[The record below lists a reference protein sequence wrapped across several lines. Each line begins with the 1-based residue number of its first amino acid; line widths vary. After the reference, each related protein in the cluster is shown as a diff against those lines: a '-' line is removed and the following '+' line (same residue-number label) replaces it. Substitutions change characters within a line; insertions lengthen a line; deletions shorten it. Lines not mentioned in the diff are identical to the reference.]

1 MESRKVM
8 RKKLFKQIFS
18 FLLCVVLTISLVPG
32 AVVAADTSGGNG
44 SFVSETHDVFQHT
57 ESTLAPGVE
66 QYTNYAYA
74 KDGKQMVYYV
84 ATADISRDDVV
95 VQTSYLKQHENG
107 VMGID
112 LNNMSRWE
120 LDHMR
125 VAPGFTATYTVQ
137 DDENIATIVITRTG
151 KNDTVGEG
159 TLVSMPIRT
168 WELKTGYTYESGTK
182 NGKPAFTY
190 KQFRDMKEFWP
201 VDISMEIDR
210 GLVTFVDGTTDTFS
224 GEGPQVDTESYKMAK
239 DMISTVEGKAYYDAW
254 DGGHIHT
261 AAALPDQAATCTE
274 DGYTGR
280 TYCESCNFVV
290 NWGTA
295 IPAGTYLFGDD
306 GVLVGPGDAAVVA
319 SGSCGENATWTL
331 YDSGKLEIGGTGAVS
346 DYGSQLVTPWVG
358 YRDQIKSIEI
368 GAGITSIGRYVFSR
382 LYACTSI
389 TFAEGSK
396 LEKIE
401 VTGFYYDFQVTSVV
415 LPETVRSIGVLAFA
429 NMYGLTDLYVP
440 QGVSMIGDNAFRGS
454 RQVTLSV
461 AAGSYAELY
470 AVNQNIAHIS
480 RDK

>member
-1 MESRKVM
+1 
-8 RKKLFKQIFS
+8 
-18 FLLCVVLTISLVPG
+18 
-32 AVVAADTSGGNG
+32 
-44 SFVSETHDVFQHT
+44 
-57 ESTLAPGVE
+57 
-66 QYTNYAYA
+66 
-74 KDGKQMVYYV
+74 
-84 ATADISRDDVV
+84 
-95 VQTSYLKQHENG
+95 
-107 VMGID
+107 
-112 LNNMSRWE
+112 
-120 LDHMR
+120 
-125 VAPGFTATYTVQ
+125 
-137 DDENIATIVITRTG
+137 
-151 KNDTVGEG
+151 
-159 TLVSMPIRT
+159 
-168 WELKTGYTYESGTK
+168 
-182 NGKPAFTY
+182 
-190 KQFRDMKEFWP
+190 
-201 VDISMEIDR
+201 
-210 GLVTFVDGTTDTFS
+210 
-224 GEGPQVDTESYKMAK
+224 MAK
-239 DMISTVEGKAYYDAW
+239 DMIFTVEGKAYYDAW

-295 IPAGTYLFGDD
+295 IPAGTYLFGED

-346 DYGSQLVTPWVG
+346 DYESQLVTPWVG

-368 GAGITSIGRYVFSR
+368 GAGITSIGRYVFSH

-415 LPETVRSIGVLAFA
+415 LPETVRSIGVLAFG

-461 AAGSYAELY
+461 AGRLVCG
-470 AVNQNIAHIS
+470 AVCRESEYHAYFERQIIPVYIHALSVYLRRQCMDTTFFDAPGTRERRTLFCMFYISIACTHMEAPG
-480 RDK
+480 K

>member
-1 MESRKVM
+1 
-8 RKKLFKQIFS
+8 
-18 FLLCVVLTISLVPG
+18 
-32 AVVAADTSGGNG
+32 
-44 SFVSETHDVFQHT
+44 
-57 ESTLAPGVE
+57 
-66 QYTNYAYA
+66 
-74 KDGKQMVYYV
+74 
-84 ATADISRDDVV
+84 
-95 VQTSYLKQHENG
+95 
-107 VMGID
+107 
-112 LNNMSRWE
+112 
-120 LDHMR
+120 
-125 VAPGFTATYTVQ
+125 
-137 DDENIATIVITRTG
+137 
-151 KNDTVGEG
+151 
-159 TLVSMPIRT
+159 
-168 WELKTGYTYESGTK
+168 
-182 NGKPAFTY
+182 
-190 KQFRDMKEFWP
+190 
-201 VDISMEIDR
+201 
-210 GLVTFVDGTTDTFS
+210 
-224 GEGPQVDTESYKMAK
+224 MAK
-239 DMISTVEGKAYYDAW
+239 DMISTVEGKACYDAW

-295 IPAGTYLFGDD
+295 IPAGTYLFGED

-346 DYGSQLVTPWVG
+346 DYESQLVTPWVG

-368 GAGITSIGRYVFSR
+368 GAGITSIGRYAFSH

-415 LPETVRSIGVLAFA
+415 LPETVRSIGVLAFG
-429 NMYGLTDLYVP
+429 NMYGLTDLHVP

-454 RQVTLSV
+454 GQVTLSV
-461 AAGSYAELY
+461 AASSYAELY